1 MNLTARII
9 SIGAMLSIPIGT
21 LPIQAMT
28 PDQIVLGSELLRA
41 GFNPHQAAYLL
52 ACAEGKEDLALLG
65 ECTNKLLLEE
75 FEKGHRL
82 GDKESVAPLSP
93 FSSKG
98 K

>member
-9 SIGAMLSIPIGT
+9 SIGAMLCIPVGT

-65 ECTNKLLLEE
+65 DCVNDLLLVEA
-75 FEKGHRL
+75 EKGHRL
-82 GDKESVAPLSP
+82 GELRNTTTDAPPKSN
-93 FSSKG
+93 
-98 K
+98 